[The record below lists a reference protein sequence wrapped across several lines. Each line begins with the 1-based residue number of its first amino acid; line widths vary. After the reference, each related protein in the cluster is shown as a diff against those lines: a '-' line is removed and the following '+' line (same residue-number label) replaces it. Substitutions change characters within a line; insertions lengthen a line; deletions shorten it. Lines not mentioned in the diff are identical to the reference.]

1 MKELLPYLPNVQEVV
16 LPGIAP
22 HGNLLRREARSQQ
35 PADQH
40 LLRSGKVDD
49 SLYHP
54 ETVDFTPAWTFGDVA
69 KVSSHWRWRRRRRL
83 CSPWSGWPGGYNKR
97 GRFGGNA
104 SAVLRSAYPIILSV
118 GGWLLGALIVLATM
132 PSVPVDDELLVALS
146 AGWPG
151 TLSAD
156 QFTRSESAM
165 IRSRR
170 HCNTMGTASTGA
182 RRRGARHGRPGRRR
196 HTRG

>member
-1 MKELLPYLPNVQEVV
+1 
-16 LPGIAP
+16 
-22 HGNLLRREARSQQ
+22 
-35 PADQH
+35 
-40 LLRSGKVDD
+40 
-49 SLYHP
+49 
-54 ETVDFTPAWTFGDVA
+54 
-69 KVSSHWRWRRRRRL
+69 
-83 CSPWSGWPGGYNKR
+83 
-97 GRFGGNA
+97 
-104 SAVLRSAYPIILSV
+104 VLRSAYPIILSV

-146 AGWPG
+146 VGWPG